1 MRDAFVI
8 AHDSDCPTSIIL
20 EPDNLAFDHPAN
32 CRARKA
38 SAATSKPLPI
48 RGYS

>member
-20 EPDNLAFDHPAN
+20 EPDNLAFDHAADR
-32 CRARKA
+32 RARAPPPKRQR
-38 SAATSKPLPI
+38 L
-48 RGYS
+48 R